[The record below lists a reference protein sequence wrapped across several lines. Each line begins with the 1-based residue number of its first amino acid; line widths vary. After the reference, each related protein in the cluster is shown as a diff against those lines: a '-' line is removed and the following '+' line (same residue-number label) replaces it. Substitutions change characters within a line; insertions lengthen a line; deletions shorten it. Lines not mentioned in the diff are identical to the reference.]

1 MSDDPDFSFIVKPE
15 RVQVLTRTN
24 SRAAV
29 FRTVGGLIASD
40 PQGLDSHEVIG
51 ALLKREQEG
60 STALDDSGAAIP
72 HCRLAS
78 CQEPIGCLLRLDRNV
93 KFASQEV
100 DIVFALVVPKESQNL
115 HLRILQTCARVFSN
129 PSYLAALRSCEDGH
143 ALHLLFQEVTAESL
157 AA

>member
-1 MSDDPDFSFIVKPE
+1 MPTDPDFSFIVKPE
-15 RVQVLTRTN
+15 RVKVLTKTN

-51 ALLKREQEG
+51 ALLQREQEG

-72 HCRLAS
+72 HCRLPS
-78 CQEPIGCLLRLDRNV
+78 CYAPIGCMLRLDRAV
-93 KFASQEV
+93 KFADQDV
-100 DIVFALVVPKESQNL
+100 DIVFALVVSKESQNT

-129 PSYLAALRSCEDGH
+129 TANLAAIRSCQDSDSLH
-143 ALHLLFQEVTAESL
+143 ALFQRVTAESL